1 MRFPR
6 LAWLPAFCL
15 SALLSSPTHPGTP
28 QGATKHASARA
39 AASPVLQP
47 LEQWRAAV
55 QAGNQAALAALYTTS
70 PPATIKTPQGDKPA
84 VPEEPA
90 FWSSLRGLGLTQVD
104 VKVLEVKTIQPGAE
118 SVVLRFEMVFGRG
131 SQAKSALVEGS
142 QIWVQQ
148 GGTWRIIASHRS
160 DLEARV
166 TRRLPEPAKPNIQ
179 LYPDPQKA
187 PVELAAALKAA
198 QRDHKRVLVVFGG
211 NWCYDCHVLD
221 ATFQSKAIAPLVNE
235 NYHVVHVNVGEY
247 NQNLDLAKKYAVS
260 LDKGVPSLAVLDPD
274 GKLVFSQK
282 QGEFE
287 STIRIGPEDVT
298 AFLQRWKPQ
307 RGASD

>member
-1 MRFPR
+1 
-6 LAWLPAFCL
+6 
-15 SALLSSPTHPGTP
+15 
-28 QGATKHASARA
+28 
-39 AASPVLQP
+39 LQP

-70 PPATIKTPQGDKPA
+70 PPATVKTPQGDMQA

-90 FWSSLRGLGLTQVD
+90 FWFSLRGLGLTQVD

-118 SVVLRFEMVFGRG
+118 SLVLRFELVFGRG
-131 SQAKSALVEGS
+131 PQAKSALVEGS

-148 GGTWRIIASHRS
+148 GGTWRIIATHRS

-187 PVELAAALKAA
+187 PADLAVALKMA
-198 QRDHKRVLVVFGG
+198 QRDHKRVLLVFGG

-221 ATFQSKAIAPLVNE
+221 ATFRSQAIAPLVND

-260 LDKGVPSLAVLDPD
+260 LDKGVPNLAVLDPD

-287 STIRIGPEDVT
+287 STLRLGPDDVT